1 MITRDVPAA
10 TAAGTGCPP
19 SPPGPTPGETGA
31 PGGAAGVAPP
41 ATAASDAA
49 LVDCA
54 ALGTGAPGLAATA
67 VAASSRLRPAPV
79 GAALLVAPPPPTAG
93 DPLEDNDFSVAP
105 GPPVPPLRAATTAPQ
120 ANSPAT
126 ATAAAR
132 PGCDRTIRRGR
143 VGMVASL
150 AARTPGGEVRSS
162 SSDDRRR
169 GAVPGAVHRR
179 EVNRR

>member
-1 MITRDVPAA
+1 SPPFLTLTSRVAFLITRDVPAA

-67 VAASSRLRPAPV
+67 V
-79 GAALLVAPPPPTAG
+79 
-93 DPLEDNDFSVAP
+93 
-105 GPPVPPLRAATTAPQ
+105 
-120 ANSPAT
+120 
-126 ATAAAR
+126 
-132 PGCDRTIRRGR
+132 
-143 VGMVASL
+143 VASL